1 MPDPIIAN
9 DCELLAEEVE
19 AMMFEPS
26 LPAERKAS
34 DVVEALLAYGMR
46 VGEA

>member
-1 MPDPIIAN
+1 MPDKVIAY

-19 AMMFEPS
+19 AMLFGGEFP
-26 LPAERKAS
+26 PETRAEAI
-34 DVVEALLAYGMR
+34 VTALLAYGMR